1 MKYCSLLLL
10 LLLPRMAQ
18 GQVDTAAIYAQ
29 VGKLILAEKYEQAIP
44 LLSRLIE
51 IDDTKYRWYYD
62 RGYCYLSTQQGFEAA
77 QDLTKAID
85 MNPSCVECYTSRSV
99 LLSAARM
106 FNESLKDINA
116 ALVLL
121 GTENDTTRKYLL
133 TNRGAIK
140 YNIRD
145 YKGCIADMQ
154 TTLAIDS
161 NQPSAVMNI
170 CLCYAELDVPG
181 KLEYYA
187 QKAMRMDS
195 TSALWLSNLA
205 FIFIQ
210 KEKYAAAMLFAERA
224 VAAEKKTENKTGT
237 PYNNRGYIKYMQ
249 GDMKG
254 ALKDINKA
262 LEIWDAN
269 SYAYRN
275 RALVYIATQQIPKAC
290 EDIARALELGYTEQY
305 GDDIQQLRDK
315 HCGKK

>member
-1 MKYCSLLLL
+1 
-10 LLLPRMAQ
+10 MAHA
-18 GQVDTAAIYAQ
+18 QVDTAAIYAEVEQ
-29 VGKLILAEKYEQAIP
+29 LMMAEKYQQAIP
-44 LLSRLIE
+44 LLTKLIE
-51 IDDTKYRWYYD
+51 RDGTRYRWYYD
-62 RGYCYLSTQQGFEAA
+62 RGYCYLSTRQGLEAA

-121 GTENDTTRKYLL
+121 GTEHDSTRKYLL
-133 TNRGAIK
+133 TNRGAVK

-145 YKGCIADMQ
+145 YKGCVADMQ

-161 NQPSAVMNI
+161 NQPLAIINM
-170 CLCYAELDVPG
+170 CLCYAELDAPG
-181 KLEYYA
+181 ELEYYA
-187 QKAMRMDS
+187 QKAIRMDS

-210 KEKYAAAMLFAERA
+210 KEKYAVAMPFTDRA
-224 VAAEKKTENKTGT
+224 IVAEKNAKEKTGV

-262 LEIWDAN
+262 LEIWDVN

-275 RALVYIATQQIPKAC
+275 RALVYIATKHVPKAC

-305 GDDIQQLRDK
+305 GDDMQQLWDK
-315 HCGKK
+315 HCSKK